1 MRFVP
6 APVGT
11 GIVFQRIDVPDQTL
25 IPATADYRVDVP
37 RRTVLVRGTD
47 SIDMVEHVLAALSG
61 LQVDNC
67 LIQVDRGEIP
77 AFDGS
82 CLELVHLLESVG
94 TVSQKAARP
103 VLTID
108 REVRVGDENQW
119 LLAIPNSHQQLEIR
133 YSLEYA
139 HPAIGAQQLTYIH
152 SREAFSRDLAG
163 ARTFLLATEA
173 EALRAMGVGLKVSHR
188 EVLVF
193 DQHGPVGNRL
203 RYADEC
209 VRHKTL
215 DVIGDLMLAPFDIVG
230 TIIAHRS
237 GHHLNAEMARQLT
250 VLSRLQR
257 QSTRN
262 VA

>member
-11 GIVFQRIDVPDQTL
+11 GIVFQRIDVPYQTL

-47 SIDMVEHVLAALSG
+47 SIYMVEHVLAALSG

-94 TVSQKAARP
+94 TVSQKAVRP

-133 YSLEYA
+133 Y
-139 HPAIGAQQLTYIH
+139 
-152 SREAFSRDLAG
+152 
-163 ARTFLLATEA
+163 
-173 EALRAMGVGLKVSHR
+173 
-188 EVLVF
+188 
-193 DQHGPVGNRL
+193 
-203 RYADEC
+203 
-209 VRHKTL
+209 
-215 DVIGDLMLAPFDIVG
+215 
-230 TIIAHRS
+230 
-237 GHHLNAEMARQLT
+237 
-250 VLSRLQR
+250 
-257 QSTRN
+257 
-262 VA
+262 